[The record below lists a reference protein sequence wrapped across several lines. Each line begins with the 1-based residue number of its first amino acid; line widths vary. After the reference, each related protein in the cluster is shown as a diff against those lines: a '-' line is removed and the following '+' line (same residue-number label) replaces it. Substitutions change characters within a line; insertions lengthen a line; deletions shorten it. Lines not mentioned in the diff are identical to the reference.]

1 MSSSYGLVRSILR
14 FCSERVG
21 RSAQVFGFVLL
32 CGLSLVKTIEG
43 IETKVVFSW
52 FAAQIR
58 RGW

>member
-14 FCSERVG
+14 FFSERVG